1 MPRTLWRRASQII
14 GWLVLASTLQ
24 ACSAVKIVYDR
35 AADLAY
41 WYFDGYVDFT
51 EAQSLQVKD
60 ELAKLQL
67 WHRQTQLPSYIE
79 ALQKLQQQMPDALDV
94 GLVCTVFADVRRK
107 VMAVSEQAEPAV
119 AALSRTLGVQQLAQL
134 ERKFNQGNADYRGD
148 FLTASPQA
156 RHSKRFKQAVSR
168 AEMLYGRLDE
178 KQLELVNQG
187 LRQSSFDAEL
197 GYTERLRR
205 QSDALQSFRTLA
217 TSRLTTADTL
227 EKNRA
232 AIHALFERSLNSPQA
247 VYRDYLE
254 KLTQDSCQLFA
265 NLHNSTSA
273 SQRSKAVE
281 TLNRYEQDLKALS
294 GKDRT

>member
-1 MPRTLWRRASQII
+1 MPTTVWRRASQII
-14 GWLVLASTLQ
+14 GWLALVSTLQ
-24 ACSAVKIVYDR
+24 ACSAIKIVYDR

-41 WYFDGYVDFT
+41 WYLDGYVDFT

-60 ELAKLQL
+60 ELAKLQI

-79 ALQKLQQQMPDALDV
+79 ALQKLQQQMPGVLDA
-94 GLVCTVFADVRRK
+94 GQACAVFADVRRK
-107 VMAVSEQAEPAV
+107 LIAVSEQAEPAV
-119 AALSRTLGVQQLAQL
+119 AALARTLGSQQLAQL
-134 ERKFNQGNADYRGD
+134 ERKFNQGNADYKDD
-148 FLTASPQA
+148 FLAASPQA
-156 RHSKRFKQAVSR
+156 RHSKRYKLAVKR

-178 KQLELVNQG
+178 KQLELVSHG

-205 QSDALQSFRTLA
+205 QYDALQSLRALA
-217 TSRLTTADTL
+217 ASRLTAVDTR

-232 AIHALFERSLNSPQA
+232 AVHTLFERSLNSPQA

-254 KLTQDSCQLFA
+254 KLTQDSCKLFA
-265 NLHNSTSA
+265 SLHNSTSA

-281 TLNRYEQDLKALS
+281 TLNRYEQDLKALT
-294 GKDRT
+294 GKN

>member
-1 MPRTLWRRASQII
+1 MWRRAGQII
-14 GWLVLASTLQ
+14 GWLALVSTLQ

-41 WYFDGYVDFT
+41 WYLDGYVDFT

-60 ELAKLQL
+60 ELAKLQA

-79 ALQKLQQQMPDALDV
+79 ALQKLQQQMPGALDA
-94 GLVCTVFADVRRK
+94 GQACAVFADVRHK
-107 VMAVSEQAEPAV
+107 LIAVSEQAEPAV
-119 AALSRTLGVQQLAQL
+119 AALARTLGVQQLAQL
-134 ERKFNQGNADYRGD
+134 ERKFNLGNADYKDD
-148 FLTASPQA
+148 FLAASPQA
-156 RHSKRFKQAVSR
+156 RHNKRYKQAVRR

-187 LRQSSFDAEL
+187 LKQSSFDAEL

-205 QSDALQSFRTLA
+205 QYDALQSLRALA
-217 TSRLTTADTL
+217 ASRLTGLTAVDTR

-232 AIHALFERSLNSPQA
+232 AVHTLFERSLNSPQEL
-247 VYRDYLE
+247 YRDYLE
-254 KLTQDSCQLFA
+254 KLTQDSCKLFA

-273 SQRSKAVE
+273 TQRSKAVE
-281 TLNRYEQDLKALS
+281 TLNRYEQDLTALT
-294 GKDRT
+294 GKDRN